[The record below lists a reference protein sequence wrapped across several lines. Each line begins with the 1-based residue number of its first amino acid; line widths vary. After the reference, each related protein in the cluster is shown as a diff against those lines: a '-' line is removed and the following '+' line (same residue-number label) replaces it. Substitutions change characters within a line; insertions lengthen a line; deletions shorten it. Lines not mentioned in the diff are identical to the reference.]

1 MQPTVPRRERQV
13 VAGQEQR
20 GREMERVAASQLAR
34 DRELGGVLRERR
46 IDFDDAEGRPLGAY
60 GPGSMCVS

>member
-1 MQPTVPRRERQV
+1 
-13 VAGQEQR
+13 
-20 GREMERVAASQLAR
+20 MERVAASQLAR

-60 GPGSMCVS
+60 APGSLRVS